1 VQVENKIDNQVKG
14 GFIPTSLAAHPDGS
28 VVLALGE
35 RGLLQCFDIALSPV
49 QLAFP
54 NEEQLTGTILD
65 IREVVLGLI
74 EYIELFLIRVRITIY
89 AKIAIFHEILVISTK
104 KFAKNLNFLKI
115 YFVRTKQNPIS
126 QTLKNTKTRENHR
139 NESNK
144 RNFRL

>member
-65 IREVVLGLI
+65 IREVVLGASGVDWI
-74 EYIELFLIRVRITIY
+74 V
-89 AKIAIFHEILVISTK
+89 AIFAKTARFAISD
-104 KFAKNLNFLKI
+104 KFLA
-115 YFVRTKQNPIS
+115 
-126 QTLKNTKTRENHR
+126 
-139 NESNK
+139 
-144 RNFRL
+144 

>member
-1 VQVENKIDNQVKG
+1 MQVENKIDNQVKG

-65 IREVVLGLI
+65 IREVVL
-74 EYIELFLIRVRITIY
+74 VRRM
-89 AKIAIFHEILVISTK
+89 SS
-104 KFAKNLNFLKI
+104 LNCF
-115 YFVRTKQNPIS
+115 
-126 QTLKNTKTRENHR
+126 
-139 NESNK
+139 
-144 RNFRL
+144 